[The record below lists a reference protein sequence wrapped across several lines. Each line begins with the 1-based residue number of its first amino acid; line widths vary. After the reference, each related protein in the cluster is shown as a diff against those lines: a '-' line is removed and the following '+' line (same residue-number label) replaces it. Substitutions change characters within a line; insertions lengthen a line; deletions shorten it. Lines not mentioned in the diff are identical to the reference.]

1 MHKTSLR
8 RLALQGG
15 RASGLWKSTRKTNH
29 YEQMNIDDNKWFES
43 LSQVALAA
51 FGGLI
56 GALMRREA
64 STWQTAMPGAVG
76 AGFVGLLV
84 AKFCHASGVGDDLTF
99 VFVGVSGW
107 LGAQRTIDYL
117 ERLLEGRLGIEPREP
132 RERATVDA
140 PAEQEQ
146 AAHSGKE

>member
-1 MHKTSLR
+1 M
-8 RLALQGG
+8 Q
-15 RASGLWKSTRKTNH
+15 
-29 YEQMNIDDNKWFES
+29 IDGEKWFET
-43 LSQVALAA
+43 LSQVALAF

-64 STWQTAMPGAVG
+64 SSWQTAMLGALG

-84 AKFCHASGVGDDLTF
+84 AKLCHAGGVSDDLTF

-117 ERLLEGRLGIEPREP
+117 ERLIESKLGVRIPPDHPEK
-132 RERATVDA
+132 
-140 PAEQEQ
+140 
-146 AAHSGKE
+146 SGETNSYTPPDENVPTIVTDSEKGKP